1 MVERL
6 LYYERELFLL
16 LNSPHSPQLDTIMLL
31 HSQTVIWAPVLGLM
45 LYLLF
50 MRRAHVKQGLLI
62 LMLMVIVIALCD
74 QFASGLCKPFFARLR
89 PTHHPSFFNVVKT
102 VHGYRGGRLGF
113 ISSHAC
119 ISFGFATFVAR
130 LFKNKYFTFVV
141 FMWATINAYS
151 RIYLGVHFVSDVV
164 LGAFAGVMIGRL
176 CFSSL
181 CPVARYILRISDV
194 ANNQTY
200 LLLNKHADRYMA
212 FGLLATFLVIVL
224 FSQSLLSLLGK

>member
-31 HSQTVIWAPVLGLM
+31 HSQTVIWAPVLVLM
-45 LYLLF
+45 MYLLF
-50 MRRAHVKQGLLI
+50 MKRTHVKQGLLI

-119 ISFGFATFVAR
+119 ISFGFATFVVR

-141 FMWATINAYS
+141 FLWATINAYS

-176 CFSSL
+176 CSSSL
-181 CPVARYILRISDV
+181 CPIAHYILRISDV
-194 ANNQTY
+194 AKNQTY
-200 LLLNKHADRYMA
+200 LLLNKHAERYMA
-212 FGLLATFLVIVL
+212 FGLLATFLVIIL